1 MIYQEHSLVTLDGPE
16 RNFNFYG
23 FSEVNRQLDQSYNV
37 DGFVV
42 EPTDS
47 LTTTIVGAAKAI
59 FAESDE
65 KIFTSSDIKNA
76 NSILNKLLN
85 TLKSIN
91 YNDLD
96 NYNHFHDTSTK
107 KSNQLL
113 SHIYNIMIE
122 KRYDLLISQLYEKS
136 LSMNVIITISFSFN
150 RLLA

>member
-1 MIYQEHSLVTLDGPE
+1 M
-16 RNFNFYG
+16 
-23 FSEVNRQLDQSYNV
+23 
-37 DGFVV
+37 
-42 EPTDS
+42 
-47 LTTTIVGAAKAI
+47 TTAIVGAARAI

-85 TLKSIN
+85 TFKSIN

-107 KSNQLL
+107 KSNQLQ

-122 KRYDLLISQLYEKS
+122 KRYDLLISQLYEKIPI
-136 LSMNVIITISFSFN
+136 NERNNNKKNSFN
-150 RLLA
+150 KLLA